1 MRGYIL
7 IFIGGGLGSI
17 FRFLISKYL
26 EISKGSFP
34 WATLISNFLGCF
46 VIGILLSWGLK
57 NQNFRSDIFLFMT
70 IGFCGGLTTFSTF
83 SNESLLLLK
92 SDNFITFLSYILIS
106 IIGGILLV
114 SLGYYLSKLSKT
126 LLEWKKPY

>member
-34 WATLISNFLGCF
+34 WATLISNFIGCF
-46 VIGILLSWGLK
+46 VIGIFLSWGLK
-57 NQNFRSDIFLFMT
+57 NQNFRSDIFLFTT

-83 SNESLLLLK
+83 SAESILFLK
-92 SDNFITFLSYILIS
+92 SGDYFNFIAYSLSSL
-106 IIGGILLV
+106 IGGMLFVGLGHLLFKF
-114 SLGYYLSKLSKT
+114 SA
-126 LLEWKKPY
+126 

>member
-83 SNESLLLLK
+83 SAENILFLK
-92 SDNFITFLSYILIS
+92 SGDYFNFIAYSLSSL
-106 IIGGILLV
+106 IGGILFV
-114 SLGYYLSKLSKT
+114 GLGH
-126 LLEWKKPY
+126 LLFKFSA

>member
-1 MRGYIL
+1 MRGFIL

-34 WATLISNFLGCF
+34 WATLIANFIGCF
-46 VIGILLSWGLK
+46 VIGILFSWGLK
-57 NQNFRSDIFLFMT
+57 NQNFKSDIFLFTT

-83 SNESLLLLK
+83 SVENILFLKSGDYFSFIAYSLLSL
-92 SDNFITFLSYILIS
+92 
-106 IIGGILLV
+106 IGGILFV
-114 SLGYYLSKLSKT
+114 GLGH
-126 LLEWKKPY
+126 LLFKFSA